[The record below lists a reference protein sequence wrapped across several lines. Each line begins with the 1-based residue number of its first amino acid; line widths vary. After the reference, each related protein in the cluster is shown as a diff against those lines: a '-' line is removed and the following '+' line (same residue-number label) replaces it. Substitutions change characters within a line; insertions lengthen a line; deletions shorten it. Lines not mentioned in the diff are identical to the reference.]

1 MPLIS
6 TDNSPRPAAETMS
19 RFRWVVMAL
28 IFVIYTVAAADR
40 ANIGVALPFIRNDFH
55 MSNTEAGAFIS
66 LFFVGYSVAQI
77 PAGFLC
83 SKLGVR
89 RIFSVFMLLT
99 SLFTGLIGT
108 SGSVLM
114 LKLYR
119 LGLGLAEA
127 PLPVGITSTIN
138 HWFPPKEK
146 GTATGIF
153 LSAAKFGPVI
163 VPPLGALI
171 IQMAGWQEI
180 FFLFAIPGIIL
191 SVIWFFLVKNDPAES
206 PHCSPSEVAYIQS
219 CSSVRQGEAVQR
231 KHDSLRWLD
240 RLIRAQKVKLLDT
253 YGSVFRSWNVWGS
266 SLGYFLM
273 TGIVNVILAWLPT
286 YLMTVKHFSV
296 MKMGFVASAPFVGAV
311 LGNLA
316 GGWFS
321 DNVVNRRRKPTMLIT
336 ALSTSFMMYALT
348 FSPNDPMLLA
358 ALLFI
363 TGLLL
368 NLGYSSFMV
377 YPMGL
382 TTKKAYPIAMSVVNT
397 GGQAGGAIAPLVTGM
412 ILDAYSWDAV
422 FGFLAAC
429 SAVCVLV
436 LLTVTEPVDD
446 SFGMNPPAYP
456 GEKTKIA

>member
-1 MPLIS
+1 M
-6 TDNSPRPAAETMS
+6 
-19 RFRWVVMAL
+19 
-28 IFVIYTVAAADR
+28 
-40 ANIGVALPFIRNDFH
+40 
-55 MSNTEAGAFIS
+55 
-66 LFFVGYSVAQI
+66 
-77 PAGFLC
+77 
-83 SKLGVR
+83 
-89 RIFSVFMLLT
+89 
-99 SLFTGLIGT
+99 
-108 SGSVLM
+108 
-114 LKLYR
+114 
-119 LGLGLAEA
+119 
-127 PLPVGITSTIN
+127 
-138 HWFPPKEK
+138 
-146 GTATGIF
+146 
-153 LSAAKFGPVI
+153 
-163 VPPLGALI
+163 
-171 IQMAGWQEI
+171 
-180 FFLFAIPGIIL
+180 
-191 SVIWFFLVKNDPAES
+191 
-206 PHCSPSEVAYIQS
+206 
-219 CSSVRQGEAVQR
+219 
-231 KHDSLRWLD
+231 
-240 RLIRAQKVKLLDT
+240 IRAQKVKLLDT

>member
-191 SVIWFFLVKNDPAES
+191 SVIWFF
-206 PHCSPSEVAYIQS
+206 
-219 CSSVRQGEAVQR
+219 
-231 KHDSLRWLD
+231 W
-240 RLIRAQKVKLLDT
+240 
-253 YGSVFRSWNVWGS
+253 
-266 SLGYFLM
+266 
-273 TGIVNVILAWLPT
+273 
-286 YLMTVKHFSV
+286 
-296 MKMGFVASAPFVGAV
+296 
-311 LGNLA
+311 
-316 GGWFS
+316 
-321 DNVVNRRRKPTMLIT
+321 
-336 ALSTSFMMYALT
+336 
-348 FSPNDPMLLA
+348 
-358 ALLFI
+358 
-363 TGLLL
+363 
-368 NLGYSSFMV
+368 
-377 YPMGL
+377 
-382 TTKKAYPIAMSVVNT
+382 
-397 GGQAGGAIAPLVTGM
+397 
-412 ILDAYSWDAV
+412 
-422 FGFLAAC
+422 
-429 SAVCVLV
+429 
-436 LLTVTEPVDD
+436 
-446 SFGMNPPAYP
+446 
-456 GEKTKIA
+456 